1 LVLKQGDNLKKLAL
15 IVAVSL
21 TGLFAHANTDVQ
33 AVNEDVT
40 VMNTDMNA
48 ESIAWVCGMK
58 FTGTSK
64 GFKIIIGSFKT
75 VAYGTLKCTSL
86 HKNYT
91 QKIKIEIGHHWIGP
105 TAGIGW
111 FKLAGKAATFSLLNC
126 DPSKVLGKYLV
137 AQGEAAIIGGVG
149 AFTAVKVGLPQLA
162 VDISL
167 QLLKGF
173 GVQVG
178 IDKMRISAVS
188 DPVETTPEPSFT
200 DMADY

>member
-1 LVLKQGDNLKKLAL
+1 MKKLVLVLAVTL
-15 IVAVSL
+15 A
-21 TGLFAHANTDVQ
+21 GAFAKANTTEV
-33 AVNEDVT
+33 ES
-40 VMNTDMNA
+40 MNGDMNA
-48 ESIAWVCGMK
+48 QSIGAWACAMK

-75 VAYGTLKCTSL
+75 VAYGTLSCKGI
-86 HKNYT
+86 HKTYSR
-91 QKIKIEIGHHWIGP
+91 KIKLEIGHHWIGP

-111 FKLAGKAATFSLLNC
+111 FKLAGKSAKISLLNA
-126 DPSKVLGKYLV
+126 DPSVLLGKYLV

-167 QLLKGF
+167 QLLKGI

-178 IDKMRISAVS
+178 IDKLRITAISE
-188 DPVETTPEPSFT
+188 PVEQPIPGFME
-200 DMADY
+200 